1 MSIIIK
7 KLFLVMFISFSALSF
22 SQQQEKK
29 TFVTIYIND
38 LKDKALE
45 GFSISK
51 DTTTAHF
58 SIYAKGFES
67 KTNREKA
74 IKEYYEGP
82 ENSNGEPTFIIT
94 FYAISSGPIFKPKRL
109 KSLKGIKFITLKE
122 FRDKNYPESYP
133 TYIIH
138 KLKDGTYLKW
148 ETNTIE
154 YN

>member
-1 MSIIIK
+1 M
-7 KLFLVMFISFSALSF
+7 FLVMFISFSALSF

-94 FYAISSGPIFKPKRL
+94 FYAFSSGPIFKPKRL

-148 ETNTIE
+148 ETNTLEIL
-154 YN
+154 